1 MKVVGIALIVFGLVD
16 AAGSFI
22 GFDLWGGFLGI
33 ELPEK
38 LWNASAYIELF
49 VGYLLFRFGSRTIA
63 ADDDES
69 DDDESD
75 EDDDE
80 DEDDEVSGD
89 AEPDVKRFGDESGSG
104 PSQGDDSSDDSSD

>member
-38 LWNASAYIELF
+38 LWNASAYIVSAESSPPCRSSPS
-49 VGYLLFRFGSRTIA
+49 VRSLLPFT
-63 ADDDES
+63 
-69 DDDESD
+69 
-75 EDDDE
+75 
-80 DEDDEVSGD
+80 
-89 AEPDVKRFGDESGSG
+89 
-104 PSQGDDSSDDSSD
+104 